1 MPTNGYRL
9 DLNAFAQKTEEDEN
23 GTNQE
28 YEDD

>member
-1 MPTNGYRL
+1 MNGYRL
-9 DLNAFAQKTEEDEN
+9 ALNAFALKTEEDEN